1 MKICVLNSGGLDSSV
16 CTAYAV
22 DKYGR
27 ENVVTASLFYGQRH
41 QKELE
46 CAEAI
51 AKHYRLAHYERDIS
65 SVFADAGNVCS
76 LMQGSDIEMAKK
88 SYAEQIA
95 ESGKPNTEVPMRN
108 GLFLLCAASM
118 VMSLFP
124 DEEVTIIYGA
134 HADDAAGNA
143 YPDCSPEFAEL
154 ADKLIQVGSRDKVHL
169 ERPLIN
175 MNKAGVVKLGLELN
189 VPFAKTWSCYEGG
202 AKACGRCGTCID
214 RIAAF
219 KANGVIDPID
229 YGIEIDWSGCK
240 TIKYLQEV

>member
-1 MKICVLNSGGLDSSV
+1 MSKIIVLSSGGLDSSV

-22 DKYGR
+22 DKYGA

-46 CAEAI
+46 CADAI

-65 SVFADAGNVCS
+65 AIFTDATKICS
-76 LMQGSDIEMAKK
+76 LMQGSEVEMMEK
-88 SYAEQIA
+88 SYADQIV

-118 VMSLFP
+118 AMSLCP

-134 HADDAAGNA
+134 HADDAAGDA

-154 ADKLIQVGSRDKVHL
+154 ADKLIQVGSRGKIHL
-169 ERPLIN
+169 ERPLID
-175 MNKAGVVKLGLELN
+175 MNKAGVVKLGLELK
-189 VPFAKTWSCYEGG
+189 VPFAQTTSCYRGG
-202 AKACGRCGTCID
+202 EKACGKCATCID
-214 RIAAF
+214 RLAAF
-219 KANGVIDPID
+219 EANGVKDPIE
-229 YGIEIDWSGCK
+229 YEEG
-240 TIKYLQEV
+240 